1 MPSNVGIGKAAGN
14 GGNKRTAMFATAAAR
29 QSRFQHATQLSRDVQ
44 LSFLRA
50 CLPELEIDY
59 NGAMEEF
66 VKASVKAYQSGHT
79 PTTLTARLQMDW
91 KTGDV
96 ELDDMF
102 ASRPL
107 SREEID
113 MRTAWLELVY
123 TTVMVS
129 GRPLGSLVPDSLTS
143 DCAEPLAPV
152 RLAEQPLSTSM
163 TAFVAMVQDFAAR
176 GYDYTRLRLEQA
188 LQGTRENLEAAKFSQ
203 ALRLVFIT
211 LDVTGQQAQT
221 LAG

>member
-1 MPSNVGIGKAAGN
+1 
-14 GGNKRTAMFATAAAR
+14 
-29 QSRFQHATQLSRDVQ
+29 
-44 LSFLRA
+44 
-50 CLPELEIDY
+50 
-59 NGAMEEF
+59 MEDF
-66 VKASVKAYQSGHT
+66 VKASIRAYQSGHT
-79 PTTLTARLQMDW
+79 PTTLTARLQLDW

-96 ELDDMF
+96 ELDDKF
-102 ASRPL
+102 SSRPL

-129 GRPLGSLVPDSLTS
+129 GRPLGTLVPDSLLS

-163 TAFVAMVQDFAAR
+163 TAFVGMVQDFAAR

-188 LQGTRENLEAAKFSQ
+188 LRGTRENLEAAKFSQ